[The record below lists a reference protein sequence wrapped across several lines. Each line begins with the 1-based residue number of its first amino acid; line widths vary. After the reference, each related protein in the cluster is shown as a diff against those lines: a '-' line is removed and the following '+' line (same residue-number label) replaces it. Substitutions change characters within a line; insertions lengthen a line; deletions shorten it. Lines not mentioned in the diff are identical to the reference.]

1 MTDQGRLIE
10 ILQAE
15 YCDEAK
21 DVMQM
26 THHAQYMYYP
36 HFREKLLRIAAEEA
50 EHVQWFAEKIRE
62 LGGELPQVAFSPKLG
77 KNSWECLRMNLDE
90 EKQDRQD
97 MLQRMREV
105 ERCNP
110 ELAQELRRIRAKEW
124 NHYEEILDMMLKSAP
139 DVVFDLTA
147 RSLEYQS
154 QKQMWLEE
162 EKMAWLDK
170 RRAEWEAQGKLI
182 PWVDWQ
188 DLREY
193 DWRVNELPNREL
205 RWAQQLLEREK
216 GRNV

>member
-1 MTDQGRLIE
+1 
-10 ILQAE
+10 
-15 YCDEAK
+15 
-21 DVMQM
+21 
-26 THHAQYMYYP
+26 
-36 HFREKLLRIAAEEA
+36 
-50 EHVQWFAEKIRE
+50 
-62 LGGELPQVAFSPKLG
+62 
-77 KNSWECLRMNLDE
+77 
-90 EKQDRQD
+90 
-97 MLQRMREV
+97 
-105 ERCNP
+105 
-110 ELAQELRRIRAKEW
+110 
-124 NHYEEILDMMLKSAP
+124 MMLKSAP

-182 PWVDWQ
+182 PLADWQ
-188 DLREY
+188 ELREY